1 GPLQRR
7 RDQPVGGGDLAG
19 PQSLQGRRRRPSKLE
34 ITTMKALKRTVRR
47 YGPVQGHRT
56 GLHGDRLLPYEAARR
71 QIYLPTYRWVLENRV
86 ADLIEQLRTKNDVVL
101 LDYTTNA
108 DVSDPTSPLSHAALI
123 QLRIEDRW
131 PAET

>member
-1 GPLQRR
+1 
-7 RDQPVGGGDLAG
+7 
-19 PQSLQGRRRRPSKLE
+19 
-34 ITTMKALKRTVRR
+34 MKGLKRTVRR

-56 GLHGDRLLPYEAARR
+56 GLHGDRLLPYETARR

-108 DVSDPTSPLSHAALI
+108 DVSNSAIPSPTP
-123 QLRIEDRW
+123 
-131 PAET
+131 P